1 MFISEYII
9 QSHTDRESNLL
20 SLPLASTRSVSV
32 AEWGVYFYNMTIGGE
47 GELALNCI

>member
-1 MFISEYII
+1 MENPTFS
-9 QSHTDRESNLL
+9 L
-20 SLPLASTRSVSV
+20 SLSLSLSLASARSVLV